1 MKVKVDDLAAT
12 VEKTISDYADDVN
25 DIVKQEIKDAG
36 KEAAK
41 ELKTMGYADD
51 RIMYVGLARHVSF
64 VRHSDLSD
72 GNVCFDEIFR
82 K

>member
-12 VEKTISDYADDVN
+12 VEKTLSDYAEDVN

-41 ELKTMGYADD
+41 ELK
-51 RIMYVGLARHVSF
+51 
-64 VRHSDLSD
+64 
-72 GNVCFDEIFR
+72 E